1 MTPEEQALAKK
12 RFFVITAIRISA
24 AFFIAFGIIIAFGN
38 NQWLGQGVRVPVGLG
53 LTLIGL
59 VDYIVIIPMLA
70 RRWRSRQDG

>member
-1 MTPEEQALAKK
+1 MTPDEQALAKK
-12 RFFVITAIRISA
+12 RFFAITALRIGA

-53 LTLIGL
+53 LTLVGI

-70 RRWRSRQDG
+70 RRWRSRPDG

>member
-1 MTPEEQALAKK
+1 MTPDAQALAKR
-12 RFFVITAIRISA
+12 RFFAITAIRISA

-38 NQWLGQGVRVPVGLG
+38 NQWLGADIRVPVGLG
-53 LTLIGL
+53 LTMVGI